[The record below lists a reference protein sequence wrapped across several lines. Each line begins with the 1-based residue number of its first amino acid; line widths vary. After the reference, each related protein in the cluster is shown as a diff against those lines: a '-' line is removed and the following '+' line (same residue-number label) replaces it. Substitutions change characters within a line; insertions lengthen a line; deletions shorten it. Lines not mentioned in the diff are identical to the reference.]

1 MLDALASTGSG
12 TILDKPGEAK
22 GQWIFDTP
30 RGEFT
35 VQSKLI
41 NPVWVK
47 PDWAFIE
54 EGLAVPRS
62 QADRIE
68 PGVLGE
74 YAARIR
80 QRVLHPR
87 HSLHATPG
95 QERDPWLYQTQR
107 RGSQERLPTGQGRYP
122 DHDFL
127 TSYGK
132 TFSTPRAGH
141 QGSPMISSAGC
152 SKRPSSKAAASEEI
166 HRTASAGTQP
176 ACTFFSPL
184 RSYFCPSLWPAGPR
198 SWMSFLVSIP
208 MMPARSKRRSGSSTK
223 RSNWPLD
230 LKPMSSSILSNG
242 PS

>member
-1 MLDALASTGSG
+1 MKRIAFSLWASLIGLLLLTLAQSSGLPATNASTPQPIAMDPTTLHALQARYKSLSRQLTQLMPGQPYIVVDTARNHLYIKRRDRVMLDALASTGSG

-74 YAARIR
+74 YALGFGKGYFIHGTLYTRLLGKNVTHGCIR
-80 QRVLHPR
+80 LND
-87 HSLHATPG
+87 
-95 QERDPWLYQTQR
+95 E
-107 RGSQERLPTGQGRYP
+107 
-122 DHDFL
+122 
-127 TSYGK
+127 
-132 TFSTPRAGH
+132 
-141 QGSPMISSAGC
+141 
-152 SKRPSSKAAASEEI
+152 
-166 HRTASAGTQP
+166 
-176 ACTFFSPL
+176 
-184 RSYFCPSLWPAGPR
+184 
-198 SWMSFLVSIP
+198 
-208 MMPARSKRRSGSSTK
+208 
-223 RSNWPLD
+223 D
-230 LKPMSSSILSNG
+230 LKSVYQLAKVGTPIMIF
-242 PS
+242 